1 MIRTEDMVINMG
13 PQHPST
19 HGVLRMELR
28 LDGELIKGCRV
39 HLGFL
44 HRSHEKLAEHHTY
57 QQIIPYTDRADYL
70 ASMNNNLGY
79 CLAVEKLTG
88 QEVPERAEYIRVIV
102 AELNRIA
109 SHLIWLGA
117 FAADTGALTPFFHTM
132 REREMIIHMF
142 EKLCGAR
149 LMYNYVRIGGVMQ
162 DVYDGFE
169 KDCSEFVQQMKCRV
183 DEYEDLLTDNPIFTA
198 RTKNIGVITKE
209 DCLEYG
215 LTGPVLRASGVAWDL
230 RKNEPY
236 SIYDRFA
243 FDIPT
248 GENGDCWDRYRVRVQ
263 EIRESCKIIEQA
275 INQLPSGPYQAKGKK
290 LIKAAKGAEVYMRT
304 ENPRG
309 ELGYY
314 IVSDGQASPYRVK
327 IRAPSFVNLQII
339 EKILPGHYMGD
350 APIVLGSIDI
360 VLGEVDR

>member
-28 LDGELIKGCRV
+28 VDGELIKHCRV

-44 HRSHEKLAEHHTY
+44 HRAHEKLAEGHVY
-57 QQIIPYTDRADYL
+57 QNIIPYTDRADYL
-70 ASMNNNLGY
+70 ASMNNNLSY
-79 CLAVEKLTG
+79 CLAVEKLID
-88 QEVPERAEYIRVIV
+88 QDVPERAEYLRVIV
-102 AELNRIA
+102 CELNRIA

-132 REREMIIHMF
+132 REREKIITMF

-149 LMYNYVRIGGVMQ
+149 LMYNYIRIGGVMQ
-162 DVYDGFE
+162 DSYPGFE
-169 KDCSEFVQQMKCRV
+169 EECRAFTQEMLQRV
-183 DEYEDLLTDNPIFTA
+183 DDYEALLTDNPIFTA
-198 RTKNIGVITKE
+198 RTKNIGIITE
-209 DCLEYG
+209 QDCYDYG
-215 LTGPVLRASGVAWDL
+215 LTGPILRAAGVAWDL
-230 RKNEPY
+230 RRAEPY
-236 SIYDRFA
+236 GVYDRFD
-243 FDIPT
+243 FSIPT
-248 GENGDCWDRYRVRVQ
+248 SQKGDCWGRFVVRVQ
-263 EIRESCKIIEQA
+263 EIRESCKIVDQA
-275 INQLPSGPYQAKGKK
+275 LDQMPKGPTMGTVKRV
-290 LIKAAKGAEVYMRT
+290 IRPPRGAEVYVRT

-309 ELGYY
+309 ELAHY
-314 IVSDGQASPYRVK
+314 ILSDGSSSPYRFK
-327 IRAPSFVNLQII
+327 MRAPSYVNLAII